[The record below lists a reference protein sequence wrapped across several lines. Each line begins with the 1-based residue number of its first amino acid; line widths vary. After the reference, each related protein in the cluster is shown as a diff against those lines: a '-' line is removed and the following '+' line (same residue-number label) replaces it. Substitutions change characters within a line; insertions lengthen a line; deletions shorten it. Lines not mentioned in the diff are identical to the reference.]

1 MKDRA
6 ETSFKI
12 WDFANMKEVRPLST
26 NIRILFAFDPRRTAI
41 LLLGG
46 DKTNQ
51 WERWYRDNIPIAD
64 DLYDEHLATLKAEK
78 SS

>member
-1 MKDRA
+1 MACGKLKGRI
-6 ETSFKI
+6 S
-12 WDFANMKEVRPLST
+12 
-26 NIRILFAFDPRRTAI
+26 ILFAFDPRRTAI

-51 WERWYRDNIPIAD
+51 WEQWYRDNIPRAD